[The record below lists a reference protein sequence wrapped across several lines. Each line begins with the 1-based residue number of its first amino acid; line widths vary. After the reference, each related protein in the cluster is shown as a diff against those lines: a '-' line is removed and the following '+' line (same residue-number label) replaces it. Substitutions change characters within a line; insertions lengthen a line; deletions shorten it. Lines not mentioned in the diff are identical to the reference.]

1 MTTQTT
7 RTIYKLNGLQVR
19 ATAPDSEMERHA
31 QEAQGRKMHAT
42 RLLI

>member
-7 RTIYKLNGLQVR
+7 WTIYKFDSLQVR
-19 ATAPDSEMERHA
+19 ATTPDSEMERHA
-31 QEAQGRKMHAT
+31 QEAQGRKMYAT